1 MTGPSRPA
9 TTVRR
14 RLTAALVAALALVA
28 TACSGQS
35 GDTGP
40 GDPAGVTLNFGDQAG
55 QQQALLEASGV
66 LAGTPYTVQF
76 SQFPA
81 AAPLLEALRG
91 EAVDIGIAGDAPTL
105 NALAAS
111 DNLSIVAATRSPAA
125 GGLAIVVPADSP
137 IRTAAD
143 LRGKRVSP
151 TTQGSIGH
159 YLLLQALKQAGIP
172 PTDVGISFLQ
182 PVDAAAALRSGA
194 IDAWST
200 WDPYTAVAQQD
211 SGARIIRDN
220 AGLSP
225 GLSFLDANADSLADP
240 DKRAAMAD
248 FVGRYN
254 RAMDWARANPDKNT
268 ALYAQLTKRSP
279 EVAGIVAR
287 RAERQGVDL
296 TPQVVGELQT
306 VADNLRSF
314 GVLRRPVT
322 VSDRVQPLR
331 TG

>member
-1 MTGPSRPA
+1 MTF
-9 TTVRR
+9 RR
-14 RLTAALVAALALVA
+14 RLTVAVVGALALVA
-28 TACSGQS
+28 TACSGQPDDS
-35 GDTGP
+35 GP
-40 GDPAGVTLNFGDQAG
+40 GNPAGVTLNFGDQAG
-55 QQQALLEASGV
+55 QQQALLDASGA
-66 LAGTPYTVQF
+66 LAGTPYTVTF

-91 EAVDIGIAGDAPTL
+91 EAVDIGIAGDSPTL

-111 DNLSIVAATRSPAA
+111 DDLSIVAATRSKAA
-125 GGLAIVVPADSP
+125 GGLSIVVPKDSP

-172 PTDVGISFLQ
+172 PTDLQINFLQ

-200 WDPYTAVAQQD
+200 WDPYTAIAQQD
-211 SGARIIRDN
+211 TGARIIRDN

-225 GLSFLDANADSLADP
+225 GLSFLDANSDSLADP
-240 DKRAAMAD
+240 DKRAAMTD

-254 RAMDWARANPDKNT
+254 KAMDWARAHPDKHT
-268 ALYAQLTKRSP
+268 ALYAQLTKRPP

-287 RAERQGVDL
+287 RAERRGVEL

-314 GVLRRPVT
+314 GVLRQPVT
-322 VSDRVQPLR
+322 VADRVRPLGAGQAG

>member
-1 MTGPSRPA
+1 MTF
-9 TTVRR
+9 RR
-14 RLTAALVAALALVA
+14 RLTAAIVGALALVA
-28 TACSGQS
+28 TACSGPS
-35 GDTGP
+35 GDSAGSGDSGP

-55 QQQALLEASGV
+55 QQQALLEASGA
-66 LAGTPYTVQF
+66 LAGTPYTVKF
-76 SQFPA
+76 NQFPA

-91 EAVDIGIAGDAPTL
+91 EAVDIGVAGDAPTL

-111 DNLSIVAATRSPAA
+111 DDLSIVAATRSKAA

-172 PTDVGISFLQ
+172 PADVDINFLQ

-225 GLSFLDANADSLADP
+225 GLSFLDANSDALADP
-240 DKRAAMAD
+240 DKRAAMTD
-248 FVGRYN
+248 FIGRYN
-254 RAMDWARANPDKNT
+254 KAMDWARANPDKNT
-268 ALYAQLTKRSP
+268 ALYAQLTKRPP

-287 RAERQGVDL
+287 RAERQGLAL
-296 TPQVVGELQT
+296 TPQVAGELQT
-306 VADNLRSF
+306 VADNLHSF
-314 GVLRRPVT
+314 GVLRQPVT
-322 VSDRVQPLR
+322 VADRIQPLR